1 MEKNIQ
7 KKISSPQAP
16 ALYTSVSL
24 FYEDIA
30 PDSVRVLE
38 VIDNNSYISSI
49 TASDNIADRH
59 VMGNIT

>member
-38 VIDNNSYISSI
+38 VIDNN
-49 TASDNIADRH
+49 
-59 VMGNIT
+59 

>member
-1 MEKNIQ
+1 MEIQ
-7 KKISSPQAP
+7 STTSLAAAAAAKENFISTGP

-38 VIDNNSYISSI
+38 VIDNN
-49 TASDNIADRH
+49 
-59 VMGNIT
+59 